1 MKEITLET
9 KIHDLL
15 NDYEGMKEILIGIN
29 PKFKKLNNPV
39 LRRTIGRV
47 AGVRQ
52 AAIVGGMDPMELLNQ
67 LRIAVGQEPT
77 CEDCPIKSDACLMP
91 APEPKPLWL
100 QGDPVMHL
108 DANEIL
114 DADKNPLAIARKA
127 LRSLKAE
134 EYILLTADFR
144 PEPLIEEFIKDGYRV
159 YVEETDAGL
168 FHTYIQKEK

>member
-52 AAIVGGMDPMELLNQ
+52 AAIVGGMDPMDLLNQ

-77 CEDCPIKSDACLMP
+77 CEECPIKSDACLMP
-91 APEPKPLWL
+91 VPEPRPDWL
-100 QGDPVMHL
+100 GTGEPAIQIN
-108 DANEIL
+108 ANALL
-114 DADKNPLAIARKA
+114 DADKNPLAVVRKA
-127 LRSLKAE
+127 LKELDAGA
-134 EYILLTADFR
+134 YLLLVADFR
-144 PEPLIEEFIKDGYRV
+144 PEPLIEEFIKDGYQIH
-159 YVEETDAGL
+159 VEETPAGL
-168 FHTYIQKEK
+168 FHTYVKK

>member
-1 MKEITLET
+1 MKEITLDT

-15 NDYEGMKEILIGIN
+15 NDYEGMKKILIDIN

-77 CEDCPIKSDACLMP
+77 CEECPIRSDACLMP
-91 APEPKPLWL
+91 KAEARPSWLTGKPS
-100 QGDPVMHL
+100 VEI

-114 DADKNPLAIARKA
+114 DADKNPLAITRKA
-127 LRSLKAE
+127 LRKLDTE
-134 EYILLTADFR
+134 EYLLLIADFR
-144 PEPLIEEFIKDGYRV
+144 PEPLIDEFIKDGFLV
-159 YVEETDAGL
+159 HVEETTEGL
-168 FHTYIQKEK
+168 FHTFVQKAA